1 MLTRSAMLALAVG
14 TFSLVPVASR
24 FLPPQYL
31 PVYGGAGGD
40 AFTRSC
46 GDGRV
51 LTGMRFRGGMFVDAI
66 GIMCRPV
73 LANGTLGP
81 ESTSG
86 TLVGGSGGTSGS
98 ASCATGTVVTGA
110 SIYYGSIVDQVFLK
124 CKTWNASSRSFSG
137 VEITARPSAGSHTMS
152 RGNQENCEAP
162 TQPVNGIR
170 GRANSLV
177 DALGFICD
185 EP

>member
-1 MLTRSAMLALAVG
+1 MIIRSAVLALAVG
-14 TFSLVPVASR
+14 TFSLLPVASPV
-24 FLPPQYL
+24 LPAQLL
-31 PVYGGAGGD
+31 PVYGGAGGT

-46 GDGRV
+46 GDGKV
-51 LTGMRFRGGMFVDAI
+51 LTGLRFRDGLLLDAV

-98 ASCATGTVVTGA
+98 LSCDAGMVAAGA
-110 SIYYGSIVDQVFLK
+110 YIRHGSYVNQVIMV

-137 VEITARPSAGSHTMS
+137 QPNTVRVSAGGGSATQ
-152 RGNQENCEAP
+152 NNELCEAA
-162 TQPVNGIR
+162 TQPINGIR
-170 GRANSLV
+170 GRAHSLI
-177 DALGFICD
+177 DAIGFICD